1 MKPVSVDVMV
11 AQHSPETAG
20 AAVVR
25 LNAADQKIVA
35 SNGALGSLLGLDASE
50 LSGIHWQRALG
61 VVAQPEQAL
70 SRVITAGVRSVIP
83 PTLLRPSST
92 AEMVVGGYL
101 YPEQEAGQKQL
112 VLLLFRLGVDRDQ
125 LFSRPVGNSDVLAVL
140 GLENSGDEQWHA
152 ADMARRMVD
161 IHFGL
166 QQIVPA
172 KEDVGMPRGS
182 TIPIAL
188 RDVLLEDSHDIS
200 AALLSHL
207 TPLLRGQAKIRI
219 GLAQGDEKASPM
231 LALIAANNALL
242 RMQRTATDD
251 LVATSSPDDV
261 LFLGTTAISTDGIFS
276 EDGTPGSQDYLSAL
290 SEIDYDPQHS
300 VEYLDYMV
308 EITLRQKGVIAAA
321 VYRRRFDDSHEYV
334 TGGVSGIDAAATH
347 LRNDKQLPR
356 ALRQAAQKVTLD
368 KLQAL
373 DHIPVGRS
381 KCMIFAL
388 RLYERVLGFVVLQY
402 APESTPAE
410 DGFTLGVTALH
421 HLSTELSLAAEWRQ
435 TSEAIAQP
443 GSVVPLKPI
452 EQRID
457 GYVGD
462 NMEGAIDQAVFLAQL
477 DVPVAIIGPRGTGK
491 LYVAK
496 VIHQESGASPDKL
509 IAIDCREFRGKKDA
523 LSRISRELERSKGK
537 TLVFKSPHLMN
548 AEVQMKLARQVSTR
562 VLADSN
568 PPRYVPASG
577 LIGLFP
583 DSLEDLVRRGELQ
596 EKLASAFG
604 AFPIRVPP
612 IKDRKRAVLR
622 WAYKILSQE
631 GERRDRKL
639 TGFTPDAEQ
648 AMLGH
653 EWPGNISEMRQ
664 CIVTALDRTDKEWL
678 TPVDLGLFKGLS
690 PAGAGRS
697 EKRAYLQV
705 AVEPPAEDSQYAP
718 TTQEELSVAL
728 GEALHRLRELDAVLP
743 LGAWLDDEVV
753 LAVYDR
759 YRENMRAAADF
770 LHTKPRNLSRW
781 LPKIRARE
789 RERDDSSL
797 WQSPQ
802 KLIRRWLKEA
812 PSLEVPPQR
821 QMQDILLSHVVSQCA
836 DLGVADRARIMGVS
850 TPTYQKRVQ
859 ELSQ

>member
-1 MKPVSVDVMV
+1 MSVDVMIT
-11 AQHSPETAG
+11 QHTPETS
-20 AAVVR
+20 AAAFVK
-25 LNAADQKIVA
+25 LNAADQKIVF
-35 SNGALGSLLGLDASE
+35 SNAATCALLGSTESDLIGA
-50 LSGIHWQRALG
+50 HWRQALG
-61 VVAQPEQAL
+61 VVSQPEQAL
-70 SRVITAGVRSVIP
+70 SRVISAGVRSVIP
-83 PTLLRPSST
+83 PTLLRPSSAT
-92 AEMVVGGYL
+92 EMVVGGYF
-101 YPEQEAGQKQL
+101 YPEQDAGQKQL
-112 VLLLFRLGVDRDQ
+112 VMLLFRLGVDRDQ

-140 GLENSGDEQWHA
+140 GLESSGDEQWQA

-161 IHFGL
+161 IRFGL
-166 QQIVPA
+166 QQIVPV

-200 AALLSHL
+200 AAILSHL

-219 GLAQGDEKASPM
+219 GLAQGDEKSSPM

-251 LVATSSPDDV
+251 FVATSSQDDV

-276 EDGTPGSQDYLSAL
+276 EDDAPGAQDYLGAL
-290 SEIDYDPQHS
+290 SELDFDPLHS
-300 VEYLDYMV
+300 LQYLNNVV
-308 EITLRQKGVIAAA
+308 EITLQQKDVIAAA
-321 VYRRRFDDSHEYV
+321 VYRRRFDDSYEYV
-334 TGGVSGIDAAATH
+334 TGGLHNAGGTTSTARSD
-347 LRNDKQLPR
+347 RQLPR
-356 ALRQAAQKVTLD
+356 ALRQAAQKVVLD
-368 KLQAL
+368 KLQSL
-373 DHIPVGRS
+373 DHMPFDRF
-381 KCMIFAL
+381 KCAVFAL
-388 RLYERVLGFVVLQY
+388 RFYERVLGFVVLQY
-402 APESTPAE
+402 APECTSVE
-410 DGFTLGVTALH
+410 DGFALGVTALH
-421 HLSTELSLAAEWRQ
+421 HLSTELSLAADWRQ
-435 TSEAIAQP
+435 SGEGTSQT

-462 NMEGAIDQAVFLAQL
+462 NMEGAIDQAIFLAQL

-496 VIHQESGASPDKL
+496 VIHQESGALPEKL
-509 IAIDCREFRGKKDA
+509 TAIDCREFRGKKDA
-523 LSRISRELERSKGK
+523 LSRISRELERSRGK

-548 AEVQMKLARQVSTR
+548 SEVQLKLARQVATR

-568 PPRYVPASG
+568 PPRYLPASRI
-577 LIGLFP
+577 IGLFP
-583 DSLEDLVRRGELQ
+583 DSLEDLVRRGELH

-648 AMLGH
+648 ALLGH

-690 PAGAGRS
+690 PAGGGDT

-705 AVEPPAEDSQYAP
+705 AVESPAEDAQYVP
-718 TTQEELSVAL
+718 TTLEELSVAL
-728 GEALHRLRELDAVLP
+728 GEALHRLREMDAVLP

-781 LPKIRARE
+781 LPKIQS
-789 RERDDSSL
+789 RERDRDESSL

-802 KLIRRWLKEA
+802 KLIRRWLREA
-812 PSLEVPPQR
+812 PPMEKSPQR
-821 QMQDILLSHVVSQCA
+821 QVQDILLSHVVSQCA
-836 DLGVADRARIMGVS
+836 DLGVAERAGIMAVS